1 MAFLVDE
8 DYKVMVGEKAL
19 VTIMQGEVANRE
31 KAEAMAQE
39 EVSGYLRSRYDVNAV
54 FAAKDMSRNTLIV
67 MYTCDIALY
76 HLISWL
82 PGKMGYEMRKER
94 YERAIKWLE
103 GVQNG
108 KTSPDLPTYTGTDGE
123 EDINNPIR
131 FGSETKNNYGW

>member
-39 EVSGYLRSRYDVNAV
+39 EVSGYLRSRYDVDAV
-54 FAAKDMSRNTLIV
+54 FAAKDIDRNTLIV

-76 HLISWL
+76 HLSSWL

-103 GVQNG
+103 GVQND
-108 KTSPDLPTYTGTDGE
+108 KTSPDLPTYTGTNGE
-123 EDINNPIR
+123 EDINNPVR
-131 FGSETKNNYGW
+131 YGSERKNNYGW